1 MLLGSVCRLLRRLLR
16 IVRSVRVIGRVSSLW
31 LILRLLS
38 LLVALQGG
46 RDMSKNLEERR
57 KSIMRGN
64 PKMKEELA
72 YAIATK
78 QLQREGK
85 LKKKKKG

>member
-1 MLLGSVCRLLRRLLR
+1 MLLGSVCRLLRRRLR
-16 IVRSVRVIGRVSSLW
+16 IVRSALVIVRVNSLLLILGR
-31 LILRLLS
+31 LRLLVV
-38 LLVALQGG
+38 LRGG
-46 RDMSKNLEERR
+46 SDMPKQLEERR

>member
-1 MLLGSVCRLLRRLLR
+1 MPK
-16 IVRSVRVIGRVSSLW
+16 
-31 LILRLLS
+31 
-38 LLVALQGG
+38 Q
-46 RDMSKNLEERR
+46 LEERR